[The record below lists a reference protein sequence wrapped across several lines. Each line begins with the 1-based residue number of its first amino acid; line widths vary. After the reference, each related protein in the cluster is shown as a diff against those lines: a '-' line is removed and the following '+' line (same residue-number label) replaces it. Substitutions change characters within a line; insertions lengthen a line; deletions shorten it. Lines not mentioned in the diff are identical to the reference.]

1 MFETIAMPQAAFFS
15 RVSGE
20 SPRQRGPDLQAHLLL
35 RLLEELDYGVLLITP
50 DGHIQH
56 ANHLA
61 RHELATG
68 NIIRNEGGQLRVCAS
83 GPASQGRHTA
93 ANDASA
99 PAQPQ
104 AGETTRVLRLAMRA
118 ALGHRSMV
126 ELGSAPHTLAM
137 AFVPLGS
144 PFESDSQTVLV
155 LFGKRNVC
163 ESVTMSFFARSCGL
177 TPAEETVLR
186 DLCDGMEVDDIARS
200 HGVAE
205 STVRTQVRV
214 LRAKTSCTS
223 IRELIRKVSILPPLV
238 PAVRGAP

>member
-1 MFETIAMPQAAFFS
+1 MHEALARILDTHARAPSAARPQ
-15 RVSGE
+15 G
-20 SPRQRGPDLQAHLLL
+20 GDLHASLLL
-35 RLLEELDYGVLLITP
+35 RLLDEIDYGVLLITP
-50 DGHIQH
+50 QGQIQH

-68 NIIRNEGGQLRVCAS
+68 NIIQNEDGHLAACSQCRTTSQNRRPQDDARPGD
-83 GPASQGRHTA
+83 PAAH
-93 ANDASA
+93 
-99 PAQPQ
+99 
-104 AGETTRVLRLAMRA
+104 ETRRLLSLAHRA

-126 ELGSAPHTLAM
+126 ELSNTEHTLSV

-144 PFESDSQTVLV
+144 PYESESQTVLV
-155 LFGKRNVC
+155 LFGKRQLC
-163 ESVTMSFFARSCGL
+163 EGVTMSFFARACGL
-177 TPAEETVLR
+177 TPAEENVLR
-186 DLCDGMEVDDIARS
+186 ALCDGMDVDAIARR

-223 IRELIRKVSILPPLV
+223 IRELIRKVSTLPPLV